1 MKHIHLNFGDDGV
14 AILTLDRED
23 GSVNVI
29 CDDFMDALGEAL
41 DAVAGRQE
49 CAGVVIRSAKA
60 GFLAGADLT
69 MLAAQFPAMT
79 ARRGFDISQRISGLL
94 RRLETM
100 GIPSVAILDGA
111 ALGGGLELAL
121 ACTHR
126 IASDKAMLGLPEVNL
141 GLLPAA
147 GGTQRLPR
155 MIGVK
160 RALDLLLGGKA
171 IDAQKAAG
179 LGIIDEIVA
188 MSDAQDAA
196 SRWVLDNPGSE
207 KPWDRK
213 GYRPPEARGL
223 VLPEVAQGYSL
234 AAAGVAGK
242 VGHRLPAPIAIL
254 SCVFEGMQLPF
265 DRALQIESKY
275 FGRLL
280 SGTVAQNIIGT
291 TFLARQSALKG
302 ARRPHGHD
310 ILKISRLGVVGAGMM
325 GAGIAQVAAKA
336 GIEVVLV
343 DRTAELAENGKA
355 YSARNMAKLVER
367 GRMTREKAD
376 ALLGRIVPTADF
388 AQLTGCEM
396 VVEAVFEDAAVK
408 ADTIRKVEAVTAPD
422 TIYASNTSTL
432 PIGGLAAES
441 SRPDRFIGLHFFSPA
456 ERMELVEVIRGSHTS
471 DATLAASLDFLSQ
484 LRKTPIVVND
494 GRGFYTSRVVQY
506 FINEGAAMVGEGIE
520 PARIEN
526 AARSIGFPVGPLA
539 LLDEVS
545 IDLPVA
551 IYDQA
556 RIEDGA
562 LSEPAGL
569 ATLRRM
575 QGLGRHGRKSG
586 GGFYAYPEN
595 GQKHLWRGLEEIF
608 ARAEHQPPGDE
619 IERRLLY
626 AQSLEAVR
634 CREGGILE
642 TDADGDLGSVF
653 GWGFPAWTGG
663 ALRFVETEGVEQ
675 FVANARDLARRHG
688 PRFEPTASLCAR
700 AKAAA

>member
-1 MKHIHLNFGDDGV
+1 MKHMQLTFGDDGA

-29 CDDFMDALGEAL
+29 CDAFMEALGAAL
-41 DAVAGRQE
+41 DQVAQREDCTGL
-49 CAGVVIRSAKA
+49 VIRSAKP

-69 MLAAQFPAMT
+69 MLAAEFPTMT
-79 ARRGFDISQRISGLL
+79 ARRGYEISQRISGLL
-94 RRLETM
+94 RRLEM
-100 GIPSVAILDGA
+100 LPIPSVAILAGA

-121 ACTHR
+121 ACSHR
-126 IASDKAMLGLPEVNL
+126 IASETAMVGLPEVNL

-155 MIGVK
+155 MIGAK
-160 RALDLLLGGKA
+160 KALGLLLGGSM
-171 IDAQKAAG
+171 IDAAKAVPGTEA
-179 LGIIDEIVA
+179 A
-188 MSDAQDAA
+188 DAA
-196 SRWVLDNPGSE
+196 RRWLTSSPESQ

-213 GYRPPEARGL
+213 GFRPPEARGL
-223 VLPEVAQGYSL
+223 MLPEVALGYSL
-234 AAAGVAGK
+234 ATAGVAGK
-242 VGHRLPAPIAIL
+242 AGFRQPAPVAIL

-265 DRALQIESKY
+265 DRALQVESKY
-275 FGRLL
+275 FGRLV
-280 SGTVAQNIIGT
+280 SGKVAQNIIGT
-291 TFLARQSALKG
+291 TFIARQAALKG
-302 ARRPHGHD
+302 ARRPEGHE
-310 ILKISRLGVVGAGMM
+310 IRKVSRLGVIGAGMM

-336 GIEVVLV
+336 GIAVVLI
-343 DRTAELAENGKA
+343 DRTAEQAEKGKA
-355 YSARNMAKLVER
+355 YSARSMDKLVER
-367 GRMTREKAD
+367 GRITREKAD
-376 ALLGRIVPTADF
+376 ALLNRIAPTDDF
-388 AQLTGCEM
+388 TQLAGCEL

-408 ADTIRKVEAVTAPD
+408 AETIRKVEAATGPE

-432 PIGGLAAES
+432 PITGLAAAS

-456 ERMELVEVIRGSHTS
+456 ERMELVEVIRGARTS

-494 GRGFYTSRVVQY
+494 GRGFYTSRVVQF
-506 FINEGAAMVGEGIE
+506 FINEGAAMVGEGVE

-551 IYDQA
+551 IFDQA
-556 RIEDGA
+556 LSQEDNLA
-562 LSEPAGL
+562 EPAGV

-575 QGLGRHGRKSG
+575 QELDRHGRKTG
-586 GGFYAYPEN
+586 RGFYDYPES
-595 GQKHLWRGLEEIF
+595 GPKQLWHGLGEAFPLASE
-608 ARAEHQPPGDE
+608 QPDDRE

-626 AQSLEAVR
+626 AQSLEALR
-634 CREGGILE
+634 CREGGILD

-663 ALRFVETEGVEQ
+663 ALRYIETEGVEQ
-675 FVANARDLARRHG
+675 FVANARELARRHG
-688 PRFEPTASLCAR
+688 SRFEPTPGLDDR
-700 AKAAA
+700 VKAAA

>member
-1 MKHIHLNFGDDGV
+1 MKHMQLTFGDDGA

-29 CDDFMDALGEAL
+29 CDAFMEALGAAL
-41 DAVAGRQE
+41 DQVAQREDCTGL
-49 CAGVVIRSAKA
+49 VIRSAKP

-69 MLAAQFPAMT
+69 MLAAEFPTMT
-79 ARRGFDISQRISGLL
+79 ARRGYEISQRISGLL
-94 RRLETM
+94 RRLEM
-100 GIPSVAILDGA
+100 LPIPSVAILAGA

-121 ACTHR
+121 ACSHR
-126 IASDKAMLGLPEVNL
+126 IASETAMVGLPEVNL

-155 MIGVK
+155 MIGAK
-160 RALDLLLGGKA
+160 KALGLLLGGSM
-171 IDAQKAAG
+171 IDAAKAAE
-179 LGIIDEIVA
+179 LGIVDEVVPGTEA
-188 MSDAQDAA
+188 ADAA
-196 SRWVLDNPGSE
+196 RRWLTSSPESQ

-213 GYRPPEARGL
+213 GFRPPEARGL
-223 VLPEVAQGYSL
+223 MLPEVALGYSL
-234 AAAGVAGK
+234 ATAGVAGK
-242 VGHRLPAPIAIL
+242 AGFRQPAPVAIL

-265 DRALQIESKY
+265 DRALQVESKY
-275 FGRLL
+275 FGRLV
-280 SGTVAQNIIGT
+280 SGKVAQNIIGT
-291 TFLARQSALKG
+291 TFIARQAALKG
-302 ARRPHGHD
+302 ARRPEGHE
-310 ILKISRLGVVGAGMM
+310 IRKVSRLGVIGAGMM

-336 GIEVVLV
+336 GIAVVLI
-343 DRTAELAENGKA
+343 DRTAEQAEKGKA
-355 YSARNMAKLVER
+355 YSARSMDKLVER
-367 GRMTREKAD
+367 GRITREKAD
-376 ALLGRIVPTADF
+376 ALLNRIAPTDDF
-388 AQLTGCEM
+388 TQLAGCEL

-408 ADTIRKVEAVTAPD
+408 AETIRKVEAATGPE

-432 PIGGLAAES
+432 PITGLAAAS

-456 ERMELVEVIRGSHTS
+456 ERMELVEVIRGARTS

-494 GRGFYTSRVVQY
+494 GRGFYTSRVVQF
-506 FINEGAAMVGEGIE
+506 FINEGAAMVGEGVE

-551 IYDQA
+551 IFDQA
-556 RIEDGA
+556 LSQEDNLA
-562 LSEPAGL
+562 EPAGV

-575 QGLGRHGRKSG
+575 QELDRHGRKTG
-586 GGFYAYPEN
+586 RGFYDYPES
-595 GQKHLWRGLEEIF
+595 GPKQLWHGLGEAFPLASE
-608 ARAEHQPPGDE
+608 QPDDRE

-626 AQSLEAVR
+626 AQSLEALR
-634 CREGGILE
+634 CREGGILD

-663 ALRFVETEGVEQ
+663 ALRYIETEGVEQ
-675 FVANARDLARRHG
+675 FVANARELARRHG
-688 PRFEPTASLCAR
+688 SRFEPTPGLDDR
-700 AKAAA
+700 VKAAA